1 MADLAEKWRKH
12 FSFLEK
18 GFFLDDNSY
27 RLADKIISESNPE
40 SLYTFLKNHQYSALG
55 TQVRKLTEDL
65 LTKLFYAD
73 ELLHPLVPIAWD
85 SFSLGSII
93 HEYSVVKVFP
103 YGVIGVMN
111 KIRRQANAMTHDV
124 DRSFSQKDVQ
134 KLMTSFYDLV
144 VFFANAY
151 EHLDL
156 PYVGELQSNKKVKS
170 FPDRIARHILPPDQ
184 WYENRVVFDDLKQEP
199 AKTKKKPKLKVKGVK
214 KAPKTKK
221 VVKVESKAPAKQ
233 EKSKAVVII
242 EFILILAIIALMIWF
257 FK

>member
-18 GFFLDDNSY
+18 GYFLDDNSY
-27 RLADKIISESNPE
+27 RLADKIISESKPE

-93 HEYSVVKVFP
+93 HEYSDVKVFP
-103 YGVIGVMN
+103 YGVIVVMN
-111 KIRRQANAMTHDV
+111 KIRRQANAMTHDIG
-124 DRSFSQKDVQ
+124 RSFSQKDVQ
-134 KLMTSFYDLV
+134 KLMASFYDLV
-144 VFFANAY
+144 AFLANAY

-156 PYVGELQSNKKVKS
+156 SFVGELQSNKKVNS
-170 FPDRIARHILPPDQ
+170 YPDRIARHILPTDQ
-184 WYENRVVFDDLKQEP
+184 WYENRVIFDDLKETP

-214 KAPKTKK
+214 PTTKAKK
-221 VVKVESKAPAKQ
+221 MTKVEPKAPAKQ

-242 EFILILAIIALMIWF
+242 EFILILAVIALLIWF